1 MWTSH
6 DEISEEDKNKMD
18 PKKAKE
24 LDDLTKLLVDA
35 LDTKTTIKP
44 DPKPVTSPLAP
55 QEDDNYNLG
64 KQQVLYN
71 LVVYLIW
78 NRRDE

>member
-1 MWTSH
+1 
-6 DEISEEDKNKMD
+6 MD

-44 DPKPVTSPLAP
+44 DPKPITSSLAP
-55 QEDDNYNLG
+55 QENDNLG
-64 KQQVLYN
+64 KQ
-71 LVVYLIW
+71 VY
-78 NRRDE
+78 

>member
-1 MWTSH
+1 
-6 DEISEEDKNKMD
+6 MD

-44 DPKPVTSPLAP
+44 EPKPIMSPLSP

-64 KQQVLYN
+64 KHS
-71 LVVYLIW
+71 
-78 NRRDE
+78 

>member
-1 MWTSH
+1 
-6 DEISEEDKNKMD
+6 MD

-44 DPKPVTSPLAP
+44 DVETTIKPEPKPIMSPLSP

-64 KQQVLYN
+64 KQTWSV
-71 LVVYLIW
+71 I
-78 NRRDE
+78 